1 VPNDAIGV
9 SRIIVQRVP
18 AFAPLQNNSDIAIA
32 SEIFQRPTLIR
43 VVRAVEKV
51 NRFTAFYSTIL
62 VIAQDVHVFTRS
74 YVLNLVV
81 MVEFVCHF

>member
-1 VPNDAIGV
+1 MQTDSVEKAAGVGKFRRQWQCPNC
-9 SRIIVQRVP
+9 
-18 AFAPLQNNSDIAIA
+18 FAAG
-32 SEIFQRPTLIR
+32 RRLIR

-51 NRFTAFYSTIL
+51 NRFTVFYGTIL